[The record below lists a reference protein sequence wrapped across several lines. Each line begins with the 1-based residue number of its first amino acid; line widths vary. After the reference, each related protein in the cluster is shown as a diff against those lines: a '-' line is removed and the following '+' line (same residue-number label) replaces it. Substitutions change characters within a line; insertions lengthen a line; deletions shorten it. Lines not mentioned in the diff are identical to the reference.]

1 MSIQFNDTTNYK
13 GLVQFYEKEV
23 GYNRGDVSGNDDLKK
38 EFAAEANLAF
48 DDFLSVAFGPD
59 GTWQFDDSNQ
69 TDYPFITTNIVSG
82 QRDYT
87 FTTDGSSN
95 LILDIYRVMAK
106 PSATGYYQEISPVD
120 QNTPNNQNLDDT
132 TAFIDGR
139 NTAGI
144 PTRYDKIANGIM
156 LDPIPNYNASLGL
169 KIFINR
175 EPSYFAYSDTT
186 KKPGVP
192 GTLHAWFYLKPA
204 YNYAKRHSL
213 ASLPRIERDVELMK
227 KTIESTFAGRER
239 DKSKGFQPFYQ
250 NNK

>member
-1 MSIQFNDTTNYK
+1 MSISFNEAYK

-23 GYNRGDVSGNDDLKK
+23 GYNPGDVSGNTSLLQD
-38 EFAAEANLAF
+38 FTAEANLAF
-48 DDFLSVAFGPD
+48 DDFLSIAFGPD
-59 GTWQFDDSNQ
+59 GTWQFDDSNHN
-69 TDYPFITTNIVSG
+69 DYPFITTNLVSG

-95 LILDIYRVMAK
+95 IILDIFRVMAK
-106 PSATGYYQEISPVD
+106 PSSTGYYQDLTPVD
-120 QNTPNNQNLDDT
+120 QNTPNALNSDDT
-132 TAFIDGR
+132 ISFIDGQ
-139 NTAGI
+139 NTTGI

-156 LDPIPNYNASLGL
+156 LDLIPNYNATAGL
-169 KIFINR
+169 RLFINR
-175 EPSYFAYSDTT
+175 EPSYFVYTDTT

-192 GTLHAWFYLKPA
+192 GNLHAWFYLKPA

-227 KTIESTFAGRER
+227 RTIEWTFARRQR
-239 DKSKGFQPFYQ
+239 DVAKKLQPFYQ